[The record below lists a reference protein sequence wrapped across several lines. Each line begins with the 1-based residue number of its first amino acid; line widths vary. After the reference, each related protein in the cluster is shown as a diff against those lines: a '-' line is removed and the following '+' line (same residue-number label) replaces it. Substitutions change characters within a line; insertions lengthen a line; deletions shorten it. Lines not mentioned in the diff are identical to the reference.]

1 LHAAVLLTLGNCHVQ
16 SGKKESA
23 DFSVSLVCEFSR
35 GPARKERKDLIA
47 CFMCYAL
54 AAKKKGSLDW
64 IGRKSGAAACIILH

>member
-1 LHAAVLLTLGNCHVQ
+1 LHAAVLLTLGNCQVQ

-23 DFSVSLVCEFSR
+23 DFSVSLVREFSR

-54 AAKKKGSLDW
+54 AVK
-64 IGRKSGAAACIILH
+64 